1 MQTLSIINLK
11 GGVAKT
17 TSSVNMA
24 HILAAVHG
32 EKVLLIDNDKQG
44 NASKFLNRHDYEHTG
59 MAEIMT
65 ERTPDMKKIIQH
77 TDFPGLDVITANM
90 NLLTANLKVMLDQQ
104 RPQQTRLKKALQ
116 QVSSEYDYCII
127 DNAPDI
133 NISTINALV
142 ASNTVMVP
150 ITIDDFAID
159 GLAELKEQISNTKE
173 DLNPD
178 LRFMG
183 CFITQFDRT
192 NEADLQGEE
201 FLKMQDCNLFETH
214 IRRTPKMKPST
225 FAREPIIE
233 YSARCG
239 ASLDYKKLVEEYLKK
254 LSENVTE

>member
-32 EKVLLIDNDKQG
+32 AKVLLVDNDKQG
-44 NASKFLNRHDYEHTG
+44 NASKFLNRHNYDHAG
-59 MAEIMT
+59 MAEIMV
-65 ERTPDMKKIIQH
+65 ERKPDTKEIIQH
-77 TDFPGLDVITANM
+77 TEFPGLDVITANM

-104 RPQQTRLKKALQ
+104 RPQQTRLKAALQ
-116 QVSSEYDYCII
+116 QISGEYDYCII

-173 DLNPD
+173 DLNPE
-178 LRFMG
+178 LRF
-183 CFITQFDRT
+183 
-192 NEADLQGEE
+192 
-201 FLKMQDCNLFETH
+201 
-214 IRRTPKMKPST
+214 
-225 FAREPIIE
+225 
-233 YSARCG
+233 
-239 ASLDYKKLVEEYLKK
+239 
-254 LSENVTE
+254 

>member
-1 MQTLSIINLK
+1 MHKPQRRFLYNHFLRY
-11 GGVAKT
+11 
-17 TSSVNMA
+17 
-24 HILAAVHG
+24 ILAIFPRLQYTEFG
-32 EKVLLIDNDKQG
+32 
-44 NASKFLNRHDYEHTG
+44 S
-59 MAEIMT
+59 AENP
-65 ERTPDMKKIIQH
+65 ESMK
-77 TDFPGLDVITANM
+77 D
-90 NLLTANLKVMLDQQ
+90 
-104 RPQQTRLKKALQ
+104 
-116 QVSSEYDYCII
+116 II